1 MTEQVRAG
9 TLRKELNQ
17 YIILYMSTY
26 LKENYNSARELKNEI
41 VIGT

>member
-1 MTEQVRAG
+1 MVEQVGAG
-9 TLRKELNQ
+9 RPRKELNQ

-26 LKENYNSARELKNEI
+26 LKENLILPESSRKI